1 MAEKEQSGRRKVA
14 IWFLVI
20 LGLAIGL
27 VIRNMKAGLLI
38 GLILGLL
45 GGSLAARR

>member
-45 GGSLAARR
+45 GGSLAARK